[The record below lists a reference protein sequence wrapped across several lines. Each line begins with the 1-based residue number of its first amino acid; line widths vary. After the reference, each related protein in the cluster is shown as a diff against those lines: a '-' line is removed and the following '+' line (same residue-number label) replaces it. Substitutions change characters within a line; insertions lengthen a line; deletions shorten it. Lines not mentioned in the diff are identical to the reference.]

1 MSEVSL
7 AALFNQVGLFVR
19 LGRPLFLGGGFLLYA
34 LGAAIA
40 ALMSPDGVVDG
51 RLYLLGQ
58 GAVTAFQLMT
68 HYANDYFDLEADR
81 ANLTPTRWSGG
92 SRVLVGGGLPPSTA
106 LVAALVLLGLGLAVT
121 VVLGA
126 RGPSGAGPVG
136 PVVVP
141 ALLATAALAWAYSAP
156 PLRLHSSGFGE
167 LNVAIVVTGLVP
179 FLGFHLQAP
188 DLRGLPVLL
197 LAILPL
203 MLLQVGML
211 LAIEFPDAEGDRA
224 VGKRTLL
231 VRLGVE
237 RTARL
242 YLAILA
248 AIYLL
253 LPLLVLGGLPGRVAL
268 AAGLLAPLSL
278 WRMRRLMAGD
288 HRDPARWP
296 ALTFWSV
303 ALLVLTTAAELLA
316 VVSLR
321 PPLLR

>member
-1 MSEVSL
+1 MSV
-7 AALFNQVGLFVR
+7 AAFFNQVGLFVR

-34 LGAAIA
+34 LGAAVA
-40 ALMSPDGVVDG
+40 ALASANGTING

-81 ANLTPTRWSGG
+81 ANQTPTRWSGG
-92 SRVLVGGGLPPSTA
+92 SRVLLAGGLPAVTA
-106 LVAALVLLGLGLAVT
+106 LVAALVLLGLGLLVT
-121 VVLGA
+121 AVLGA
-126 RGPSGAGPVG
+126 NGAARGVG
-136 PVVVP
+136 PLVVP

-167 LNVAIVVTGLVP
+167 LNVAVVVTGLVP

-197 LAILPL
+197 LAIVPL
-203 MLLQVGML
+203 MLLQVAML

-231 VRLGVE
+231 VRLGSE

-242 YLAILA
+242 YLVILA
-248 AIYLL
+248 AINLL
-253 LPLLVLGGLPGRVAL
+253 LPLLVVGGLPGRVAL

-278 WRMRRLMAGD
+278 WRMRRLVAGD

-296 ALTFWSV
+296 ALTFWAV

>member
-1 MSEVSL
+1 VSL
-7 AALFNQVGLFVR
+7 VGFLGSVGLFVR

-40 ALMSPDGVVDG
+40 ALTSPGGTIDG

-58 GAVTAFQLMT
+58 AAVTAFQLMT
-68 HYANDYFDLEADR
+68 HYANDYFDFEADK
-81 ANLTPTRWSGG
+81 ANLTPTAWSGG
-92 SRVLVGGGLPPSTA
+92 SRVLVGGGLSPLTA
-106 LVAALVLLGLGLAVT
+106 LIAALVLLALGLGVT
-121 VVLGA
+121 TVLGA
-126 RGPSGAGPVG
+126 STVG
-136 PVVVP
+136 PLVVP
-141 ALLATAALAWAYSAP
+141 ALLATAGLAWAYSAP

-167 LNVAIVVTGLVP
+167 LNVALVVTGLVP

-188 DLRGLPVLL
+188 DLRGWPVLL
-197 LAILPL
+197 LACLPL
-203 MLLQVGML
+203 MLLQVAML

-231 VRLGVE
+231 VRLGSE

-242 YLAILA
+242 SLAILA

-253 LPLLVLGGLPGRVAL
+253 LPVLVTAGLPGRVAL

-278 WRMRRLMAGD
+278 WRMWRLIAGD
-288 HRDPARWP
+288 HRDPARWS
-296 ALTFWSV
+296 ALTFWAV
-303 ALLVLTTAAELLA
+303 ALLVLSTAAELLA
-316 VVSLR
+316 VISLR